1 MSPELE
7 AQHEF
12 AHDVALLLQEA
23 ERLGFRVSLGEAWR
37 PPDLQKL
44 YVEQGKSWT
53 MNSRHLARRAI
64 DLNLFK
70 GGVFMEGSE
79 AHRELGEWWEKQ
91 HPLARWGGRFKTPD
105 GNHYSLEYGG
115 MK

>member
-12 AHDVALLLQEA
+12 THDVALLLQEA

-64 DLNLFK
+64 DLNLFR
-70 GGVFMEGSE
+70 GGDFLTNEE
-79 AHRELGEWWEKQ
+79 DYQALGQWWERLRPGKNV
-91 HPLARWGGRFKTPD
+91 WGAGTTLPRKD
-105 GNHYSLEYGG
+105 ANHFERREP
-115 MK
+115 